1 MQQTLMQQGTEL
13 MLYGMGTVFI
23 FLTLLVLLTTVM
35 SSLIQRFVKPEPEV
49 VAKPAPVA
57 PANAPQN
64 DSQLLAVITEAIK
77 QHRAR

>member
-1 MQQTLMQQGTEL
+1 MQQTLMQQGVEL
-13 MLYGMGTVFI
+13 MLFGMGTVFI

-35 SSLIQRFVKPEPEV
+35 SSLIQRFVKPELPVEPAR
-49 VAKPAPVA
+49 VAAAPGGQ
-57 PANAPQN
+57 P

>member
-13 MLYGMGTVFI
+13 LLYGMGTVFI
-23 FLTLLVLLTTVM
+23 FLTLLVLLTSVM
-35 SSLIQRFVKPEPEV
+35 SSLIQRY
-49 VAKPAPVA
+49 AKPDLVVEPKRA
-57 PANAPQN
+57 PAANANAVQH